1 MHAYV
6 QAYVCLPYA
15 WIPMPMFIFPY
26 DLPPCPHNNNSKN
39 KIYFLLIKSSN
50 FVLLHMPCY
59 HLRFM
64 HATSPY
70 FPPPCLPF
78 ALVVTHFFTFVSS
91 SLHHVFIMEKDFGH
105 VALLLL
111 KNQLDMCPFFI
122 EFHHLVICC
131 IQISNHH
138 VVPTR
143 APYNI

>member
-26 DLPPCPHNNNSKN
+26 DLPPCPHNNISKN

-70 FPPPCLPF
+70 FSPTMPTFCTCSHPLFHICFLFLTSRVYYGERFWACGPFAFEKLVGHVSIFHRIPPPRYMLY
-78 ALVVTHFFTFVSS
+78 
-91 SLHHVFIMEKDFGH
+91 IDFQPPCGAYKGA
-105 VALLLL
+105 V
-111 KNQLDMCPFFI
+111 
-122 EFHHLVICC
+122 
-131 IQISNHH
+131 
-138 VVPTR
+138 
-143 APYNI
+143 